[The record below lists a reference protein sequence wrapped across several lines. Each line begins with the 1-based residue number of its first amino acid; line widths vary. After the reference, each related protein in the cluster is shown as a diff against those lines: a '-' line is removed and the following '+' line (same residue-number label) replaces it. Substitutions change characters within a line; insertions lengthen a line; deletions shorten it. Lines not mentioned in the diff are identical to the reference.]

1 MAQTLTHP
9 EPVDERLPP
18 PELFR
23 DLRTTENGLGGR
35 EAARRLTVY
44 GANELS
50 RRAGR
55 RWPRELLAQL
65 NQPPAVLLM
74 VAAVLLMVA
83 AVLAWLGDAPSLAVA
98 VVAVILL
105 NAAFAFAQEMQAER
119 SCS

>member
-74 VAAVLLMVA
+74 VAAVL
-83 AVLAWLGDAPSLAVA
+83 AWLGDAPSLAVA

-105 NAAFAFAQEMQAER
+105 NAAFAFAQEMQPER